1 MGKRRLAGL
10 MRKEF
15 IQFFRDK
22 ALVVL
27 ILYTFVEIA
36 ICGWALTLEVRNM
49 PIAVY
54 DADRSPES
62 RALVDAFLRLDSFTL
77 VERVEDPARIDELMD
92 RGQVQFALVI
102 PVDFSRNL
110 QRGRPAEVQL
120 LVDGSNSSIAGQ
132 ALADANGLLQNY
144 SEQVTLRRVERSGQ
158 SGHAFLPRVKNLVR
172 IWYMPQL
179 EYVHFIMLTMLAIAV
194 LLLGVLVPA
203 AGIVREKEAGTF
215 EQLMIT
221 PISGAELI
229 TAKILPMILV
239 KFVGLTIGVVM
250 SMWLFGVPLRGSL
263 LLFYAISLL
272 MFLSSSGIG
281 VFMATVAQNMQQTLL
296 LAFFILF
303 PLAFLSG
310 TMVPISNMPPL
321 LQWLTYLS
329 PLRYYVEV
337 ALGVFL
343 KGVGLEILW
352 PQTLALAAYGLV
364 LLGISTLRFRKS
376 LT

>member
-1 MGKRRLAGL
+1 

-22 ALVVL
+22 ALVIL
-27 ILYTFVEIA
+27 ILYTFIEIA

-49 PIAVY
+49 PTAVY
-54 DADRSPES
+54 DGDRSAES
-62 RALVDAFLRLDSFTL
+62 RSLTDAFARLDSFTL
-77 VERVEDPARIDELMD
+77 VERVDSPAAIDRLMD
-92 RGQVQFALVI
+92 DGQVQFALVI
-102 PVDFSRNL
+102 PAGFSRNL
-110 QRGRPAEVQL
+110 NAGTPTEVQL
-120 LVDGSNSSIAGQ
+120 LLDGSNSSIAGQ
-132 ALADANGLLQNY
+132 ALADASGLLKDYN
-144 SEQVTLRRVERSGQ
+144 SRVTLARVERSGQ
-158 SGHAFLPRVKNLVR
+158 TGHSFLPRVKNLVR

-179 EYVHFIMLTMLAIAV
+179 KYVHFIMLTMLAISV

-221 PISGAELI
+221 PITGIELI
-229 TAKILPMILV
+229 TAKIVPVILL
-239 KFVGLTIGVVM
+239 KLVGLTIGVAM

-263 LLFYAISLL
+263 LLFYGISVL

-281 VFMATVAQNMQQTLL
+281 VLMGTVAQNMQQTLL

-310 TMVPISNMPPL
+310 TMVPISNMPRF

-329 PLRYYVEV
+329 PLRYYVE
-337 ALGVFL
+337 ATLGIFL

-352 PQTLALAAYGLV
+352 PQAVALTVYGLV
-364 LLGISTLRFRKS
+364 LLGISTLRFRQS
-376 LT
+376 LA